1 MPRRPFTFRFTL
13 LQLILVFPLVAILLA
28 LFQSHGCGWPWQ
40 RLTYLT
46 FTSDGKTLV
55 AGMYDGRTVHE
66 QFSSHD
72 MDIRRTVELIHLDD
86 GYRQST
92 LEQEQRRGTGAGL
105 AWPPCRF
112 VAASPD
118 DNTLATVGFDHTV
131 RFWDVSKQ
139 QEKAFPTAFYGEELL
154 GYSPDGKKL
163 ASAGLGAEVGILD
176 LASGNVQWHDDY
188 QAVLLSFSPDGRHV
202 ALDNYD
208 GVRILD
214 ADTMTPI
221 YEIPNEKTQATEP
234 LFSPDGKTLAIQDRK
249 LVRLWDVESR
259 QTRSTLHEPLGEYQ
273 DPYRGARMAFSPD
286 GETLAIAGEQGVG
299 FWDVKTAKRRVPYF
313 GGPNIMCL
321 AFSPDGKLLATADVY
336 ANVTFWDVNSRQPIY
351 ETSLAFSRGVHF
363 MIPLICLPI
372 WFYFWRKLTSRQE
385 SSLERKPSASPPNS
399 S

>member
-1 MPRRPFTFRFTL
+1 MPRKPFTFRFTL
-13 LQLILVFPLVAILLA
+13 MQLILVFPLVAILVA

-40 RLTYLT
+40 RLTCLT
-46 FTSDGKTLV
+46 FTSDGKMLV

-66 QFSSHD
+66 QRSSHD

-105 AWPPCRF
+105 AWPPGRF
-112 VAASPD
+112 IAVSPG

-139 QEKAFPTAFYGEELL
+139 QEKAFPKGSCAQEFLV
-154 GYSPDGKKL
+154 YSPDGKKL
-163 ASAGLGAEVGILD
+163 ASADCGSFGILD
-176 LASGNVQWHDDY
+176 LASGNAQWHDDY
-188 QAVLLSFSPDGRHV
+188 GAMLLSFSPDGRYL
-202 ALDNYD
+202 ALGDYG
-208 GVRILD
+208 GVHILD
-214 ADTMTPI
+214 ANSMTLI

-249 LVRLWDVESR
+249 SVRLWDVESR

-273 DPYRGARMAFSPD
+273 DPYRGNGIAFSPD
-286 GETLAIAGEQGVG
+286 GQTLAVAGAQGVG
-299 FWDVKTAKRRVPYF
+299 FWDVKTAKRRVPCF
-313 GGPNIMCL
+313 GGSNLMCL

-336 ANVTFWDVNSRQPIY
+336 ANVALWDVNSRQPIY

-372 WFYFWRKLTSRQE
+372 WFYFWRKFTSRQA
-385 SSLERKPSASPPNS
+385 SSLERKPSATPANS